1 MVVAPAGTP
10 SAIVQRLNT
19 EIARVMKS
27 PATRD
32 KLEDQGFIPK
42 FETLEA
48 FAATL
53 KRERQMWAD
62 VIRRNKITAD

>member
-1 MVVAPAGTP
+1 
-10 SAIVQRLNT
+10 
-19 EIARVMKS
+19 MKS
-27 PATRD
+27 PATRE

-42 FETLEA
+42 FETPEE

-53 KRERQMWAD
+53 KRERQMWGD